1 MAARTLN
8 LQGANNSVSV
18 RVGDRTAIT
27 AVLSGTLGTAVV
39 EIQESVD
46 DTTFVALSPAA
57 EMQAG
62 AVQIINRGIFGSPFI
77 RFTVKT
83 LDAGADAAAV
93 ITYYLW

>member
-1 MAARTLN
+1 MPARTLD
-8 LQGANNSVSV
+8 LTATNNSVSV
-18 RVGDRTAIT
+18 RVGDQKAFT
-27 AVLSGTLGTAVV
+27 AVLTGTLGTAVV
-39 EIQESVD
+39 EVQEGVD

-77 RFTVKT
+77 RFTVKV

-93 ITYYLW
+93 ITYHLW